1 MPDINTRN
9 EITPDFPGNYD
20 NHPGNE
26 SEEQRIIPIPQPA
39 AVRLLAHFFSY
50 IFHPLFIPAYISA
63 FLIFMHPYAFS
74 GFDEKVKALRLVS
87 VVLLTAFFPAFTV
100 FLLYKLGFARSIF
113 LNTRKERIIP
123 YVASMF
129 FFFWIFYVSRNLP
142 DSPPI
147 FITLLLGVFISSIT
161 AMMANIYFK
170 VSMHAMAMG
179 GMVTFFVLLS
189 MQGNFAMGTHLS
201 VATLVAGIVCTS
213 RLIVSDHYPFE
224 VYAGCILG
232 IFSQWIAVIFI

>member
-9 EITPDFPGNYD
+9 ETAPDFPGNYD

-26 SEEQRIIPIPQPA
+26 SEEQRIKPISQPA
-39 AVRLLAHFFSY
+39 PVRLLAHLFSY

-63 FLIFMHPYAFS
+63 FLIFRHPYAFS
-74 GFDEKVKALRLVS
+74 GFDDKVKALRLIS

-129 FFFWIFYVSRNLP
+129 FF
-142 DSPPI
+142 
-147 FITLLLGVFISSIT
+147 
-161 AMMANIYFK
+161 
-170 VSMHAMAMG
+170 
-179 GMVTFFVLLS
+179 
-189 MQGNFAMGTHLS
+189 
-201 VATLVAGIVCTS
+201 
-213 RLIVSDHYPFE
+213 
-224 VYAGCILG
+224 
-232 IFSQWIAVIFI
+232 